1 MTRPFL
7 LWPDARLRAVAA
19 PVPAVD
25 DAVRAIWDEM
35 LAAMYAMPGV
45 GLAAP
50 QIGIALRLAVVDAS
64 DGSDASDGARA
75 PIRMANPELLEVS
88 PETGAGQE
96 GSPNLPGHWAMV
108 TRPLRARVA
117 WLDERGARQE
127 RWLEGLWARS
137 AQHQID
143 HLEGRLFFHR
153 LPDLRRRRLLEAWR
167 KERR

>member
-1 MTRPFL
+1 MTATPFL
-7 LWPDARLRAVAA
+7 LWPDARLRAVAE
-19 PVPAVD
+19 PVSAVD
-25 DAVRAIWDEM
+25 DEVRAIWDRM

-50 QIGIALRLAVVDAS
+50 QIGIPRRLAVVDCSEAK
-64 DGSDASDGARA
+64 DR

-88 PETGAGQE
+88 PETEAGQE
-96 GSPNLPGHWAMV
+96 GSPNLPGHWEQV
-108 TRPLRARVA
+108 SRPARARVR
-117 WLDERGARQE
+117 WIGPEGPEE
-127 RWLEGLWARS
+127 RWFDGLWARS

-167 KERR
+167 KGRR